1 MTPRE
6 LWLYVENHKAQQQQ
20 DFEHAIIHAYHTAR
34 FYRAKKM
41 PSLRTVLSGIRKKQ
55 YEKAQSPDEML
66 SFAKRFM
73 ANLEGK
79 E

>member
-20 DFEHAIIHAYHTAR
+20 DFEHAIIHAYHTAM
-34 FYRAKKM
+34 FYRTKKI
-41 PSLRTVLSGIRKKQ
+41 PSLKTVLSGIRKKQ
-55 YEKAQSPDEML
+55 SERAQSPDEML
-66 SFAKRFM
+66 AFAKRFM
-73 ANLEGK
+73 TNLERK